1 MEKILGNFLN
11 QPNKDFP
18 LDAETLDYL
27 QNLTSISTII
37 GNIAGDK
44 VILCGCESTDD
55 GVRRNPGWVFVKTK
69 QFPDGEILYWE
80 GGSTTSGM
88 HLKQERV
95 SVTVNNIEYGEA
107 YTKRSLMPGYGDE
120 CFEWE
125 DFSDLRTINEL
136 IQENKLLQEKLDAV
150 QTTPIGAVILWAGG
164 AVPDGYVL
172 CDGRELST
180 ASYHELYK
188 VIGSA
193 YNTAVSNNGTNYS
206 TTAGNFR
213 VPDLRGRFVVGQ
225 HDSDNDYKT
234 KGTGGGTKSVILTED
249 QLPSHSHS
257 FKDYYFAEKSDK
269 LTGCDYDTKEI
280 NKKIGSGKYDLDNN
294 GLLYIKH
301 DTEAIG
307 NGASHENRP
316 PYYVLAYIM
325 RAK

>member
-1 MEKILGNFLN
+1 MEKILGNFIH
-11 QPNKDFP
+11 QPNRDFP

-27 QNLTSISTII
+27 QNLTSISAIV

-69 QFPDGEILYWE
+69 LFPNGEILYWE

-88 HLKQERV
+88 YLKQERV
-95 SVTVNNIEYGEA
+95 GVTVNNVEYGEA
-107 YTKRSLMPGYGDE
+107 YTKRSLMPGIGDE
-120 CFEWE
+120 WFGWDTFTE
-125 DFSDLRTINEL
+125 LRTISEL
-136 IQENKLLQEKLDAV
+136 IKENKSLQEKLDVV

-164 AVPDGYVL
+164 NPPDGYVL

-180 ASYHELYK
+180 ASYPELYE

-193 YNTAVSNNGTNYS
+193 YNSAVSSNGINYS
-206 TTAGNFR
+206 TTVGNFR

-234 KGTGGGTKSVILTED
+234 KGSGGGDKKVVLTEN
-249 QLPSHSHS
+249 QLPGHSHNL
-257 FKDYYFAEKSDK
+257 KDYYFAEDGSSAS
-269 LTGCDYDTKEI
+269 GCNFDRMNV
-280 NKKIGSGKYDLDNN
+280 NKKIGSGKHDFNN
-294 GLLYIKH
+294 TVLIYVEH
-301 DTEAIG
+301 DTKETG
-307 NGASHENRP
+307 KGESHENRP